1 MFMITTIKNQRAAI
15 EKYLETHNVDD
26 FEYEGLV
33 GFDAFDYFL
42 TVNEAFELEFVCAYL
57 DQQNGIQ
64 TDYPELKIGE

>member
-1 MFMITTIKNQRAAI
+1 MFMITTLKNQRAAI
-15 EKYLETHNVDD
+15 DNYLETHNVDD
-26 FEYEGLV
+26 FEYAGLV

-42 TVNEAFELEFVCAYL
+42 TCNEEIELEFVCAYL

>member
-1 MFMITTIKNQRAAI
+1 MITTIKNQRAAI

>member
-1 MFMITTIKNQRAAI
+1 MFMITTLKNQRAAI
-15 EKYLETHNVDD
+15 EDYVSKHNVDT
-26 FEYEGLV
+26 FEYDGLV

-42 TVNEAFELEFVCAYL
+42 TCNEAFELEFVCAYL